1 MHIGDTNLG
10 MKYLLIN
17 SKYSSGADMKLP
29 MYSSTS
35 FRRHLEPYFKEEIIG
50 DVHLSFNFKIGN
62 PQKQALPRNEPPL
75 VSKPIVSKDSPPKIT
90 LESKTIPG
98 VYLLS
103 NAYALSFYRSQ
114 NILCPSKLFGPDQ
127 TLNCIYCCT
136 KGFCASTKTKFT
148 NGNHLLVWHKK
159 FGPVQNLLGPVC
171 IR

>member
-90 LESKTIPG
+90 LESKTIQGTYVLTTIFVVMLGFYMSFFQIESAASSKKRHAKTEHKRNVWPFNF
-98 VYLLS
+98 V
-103 NAYALSFYRSQ
+103 AALIEF
-114 NILCPSKLFGPDQ
+114 
-127 TLNCIYCCT
+127 
-136 KGFCASTKTKFT
+136 
-148 NGNHLLVWHKK
+148 V
-159 FGPVQNLLGPVC
+159 
-171 IR
+171 

>member
-90 LESKTIPG
+90 LESKTIQG
-98 VYLLS
+98 MYYS
-103 NAYALSFYRSQ
+103 
-114 NILCPSKLFGPDQ
+114 
-127 TLNCIYCCT
+127 
-136 KGFCASTKTKFT
+136 
-148 NGNHLLVWHKK
+148 HW
-159 FGPVQNLLGPVC
+159 LGKNYYVH
-171 IR
+171 